1 MGYGARLRV
10 IAGVVY
16 NDIAD
21 EENKLLK
28 AAIRAGLAGKEDE
41 WDDSKI
47 ANDGMMLE
55 FCQNNDPGSVRAFG
69 AEIGVYDNGEDFYD
83 NLHNSVQGVIGFGVD
98 TLQTL
103 VAENAAK
110 IAAARAYWEAL
121 PEKFRK
127 NKLLSKF
134 GVYVIADIDE

>member
-16 NDIAD
+16 NDMAD
-21 EENKLLK
+21 EDSKLLK
-28 AAIRAGLAGKEDE
+28 AAIRAGLANKEDAS
-41 WDDSKI
+41 WDGKLF
-47 ANDGMMLE
+47 NDGMLHE
-55 FCQNNDPGSVRAFG
+55 FCQNNNPGSVRAFG
-69 AEIGVYDNGEDFYD
+69 VEIGVYDNGEDFYD

-110 IAAARAYWEAL
+110 IAEARAYLEAL